1 MATATNLLTAEALCQ
16 LPSEFRCELIDGVVI
31 ELSPPGGVHGEI
43 AVTISSLF
51 RAKAQLGGLGRVMVE
66 TGFVLRRNPDTVRSP
81 DVTFVRAER
90 IPAGGLPVG
99 YFEGAPDIAVEV
111 ISPSNTPAEVQ
122 AKVREWIEAGTPL
135 VLLAYPDSRSVHVVR
150 SLRQRETP
158 TEEDVLRIEDVL
170 TGFSCP
176 AADFFV

>member
-1 MATATNLLTAEALCQ
+1 M
-16 LPSEFRCELIDGVVI
+16 
-31 ELSPPGGVHGEI
+31 
-43 AVTISSLF
+43 
-51 RAKAQLGGLGRVMVE
+51 
-66 TGFVLRRNPDTVRSP
+66 
-81 DVTFVRAER
+81 
-90 IPAGGLPVG
+90 PVG